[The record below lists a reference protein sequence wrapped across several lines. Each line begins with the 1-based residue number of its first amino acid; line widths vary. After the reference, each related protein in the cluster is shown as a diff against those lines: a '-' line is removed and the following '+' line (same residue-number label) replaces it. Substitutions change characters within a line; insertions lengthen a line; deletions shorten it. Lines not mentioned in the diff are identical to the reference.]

1 MIVATFEKQNF
12 DEQDYDIDFNP
23 YLSNVGDSIATL
35 AVTAQDGITLG
46 SGGQAP
52 SHNQGVVKFWISGG
66 TSGTRY
72 KITIQ
77 ITTAA
82 TRKLEHEVIIA
93 LVEY

>member
-35 AVTAQDGITLG
+35 AVAAQEGIPLG
-46 SGGQAP
+46 SGDKAA

>member
-1 MIVATFEKQNF
+1 MIVAKFEKQNF

-23 YLSNVGDSIATL
+23 YLSNVGDSISSID
-35 AVTAQDGITLG
+35 VIAQDGIILG
-46 SGGQAP
+46 SGARAP

>member
-1 MIVATFEKQNF
+1 MIVAKFEKQNF

-46 SGGQAP
+46 SGDKAA
-52 SHNQGVVKFWISGG
+52 SHSQGVVKFWISGG

>member
-1 MIVATFEKQNF
+1 MIVAKFEKQNF

-46 SGGQAP
+46 SGDKAA
-52 SHNQGVVKFWISGG
+52 SHAQGVVKFWISGG

>member
-23 YLSNVGDSIATL
+23 YLSNVGDRIATL
-35 AVTAQDGITLG
+35 AVTAQVGITLG
-46 SGGQAP
+46 SGDKAA
-52 SHNQGVVKFWISGG
+52 SHSQGVVKFWISGG

>member
-35 AVTAQDGITLG
+35 AVTEQDGITLG
-46 SGGQAP
+46 SGDKAA

>member
-1 MIVATFEKQNF
+1 MIVATFQKQNF

-46 SGGQAP
+46 SGDKAA

-77 ITTAA
+77 ITTAD

>member
-35 AVTAQDGITLG
+35 AVTAQGGITLG
-46 SGGQAP
+46 SGGKAP
-52 SHNQGVVKFWISGG
+52 SHNQGVVKFWVSGG
-66 TSGTRY
+66 VSGTRY

>member
-1 MIVATFEKQNF
+1 MAIVPAEIK
-12 DEQDYDIDFNP
+12 YR
-23 YLSNVGDSIATL
+23 L
-35 AVTAQDGITLG
+35 
-46 SGGQAP
+46 
-52 SHNQGVVKFWISGG
+52 SGG

>member
-23 YLSNVGDSIATL
+23 YLSNVGDSISSIN
-35 AVTAQDGITLG
+35 VIAQDGITLG
-46 SGGQAP
+46 SGARAP

>member
-1 MIVATFEKQNF
+1 MIVAKFEKQNF

-46 SGGQAP
+46 SGDKAA
-52 SHNQGVVKFWISGG
+52 SHTQGVVKFWISGG

>member
-35 AVTAQDGITLG
+35 SVTAQDGITLG
-46 SGGQAP
+46 SGDKAE

>member
-46 SGGQAP
+46 SGDKAAI
-52 SHNQGVVKFWISGG
+52 HNQGVVKFWVSGG

>member
-23 YLSNVGDSIATL
+23 YLSNVGDSISSLT
-35 AVTAQDGITLG
+35 VIAQDGITLG

-52 SHNQGVVKFWISGG
+52 SHNQGVVKFWVSGG

>member
-46 SGGQAP
+46 SGDKAA
-52 SHNQGVVKFWISGG
+52 SHTQGVVKFWISGG

>member
-46 SGGQAP
+46 SGDKAA
-52 SHNQGVVKFWISGG
+52 SHTQGVVKFWVSGG
-66 TSGTRY
+66 VSGTRY